1 MYCRKT
7 SRSSS
12 RKTPDTSERL
22 LKMLPGYVAYGQDNQ
37 SLMYYKADCLRTC
50 SECGYKID
58 FEYVNPETRIKK
70 RIYDFSYTLDKCCIA
85 SAKLKKFCEEDNYRN
100 IAFLQLPKDPDFYL
114 FITKE
119 KVSFDFQKAK
129 TVFNK
134 YCHTCKMY
142 NEIGGA
148 APFLKNLNEPL
159 KDGFFRSDI
168 LFGSG
173 NERSPLI
180 FVGEDTYKKIK
191 RDKLKG
197 FVFERIR
204 E

>member
-1 MYCRKT
+1 
-7 SRSSS
+7 
-12 RKTPDTSERL
+12 
-22 LKMLPGYVAYGQDNQ
+22 
-37 SLMYYKADCLRTC
+37 
-50 SECGYKID
+50 
-58 FEYVNPETRIKK
+58 
-70 RIYDFSYTLDKCCIA
+70 
-85 SAKLKKFCEEDNYRN
+85 
-100 IAFLQLPKDPDFYL
+100 
-114 FITKE
+114 
-119 KVSFDFQKAK
+119 
-129 TVFNK
+129 
-134 YCHTCKMY
+134 MY